1 MSRPFALILIALV
14 AAIGAPRSA
23 AGDDFDHD
31 LARRLLEQ
39 GRILPLAEIV
49 DKVRSEIPGEMLEV
63 EFETD
68 DGAYIYE
75 LKILRPDGRVQEI
88 EVEAA
93 SGKIVKIEDD
103 D

>member
-23 AGDDFDHD
+23 AGDDSDHD